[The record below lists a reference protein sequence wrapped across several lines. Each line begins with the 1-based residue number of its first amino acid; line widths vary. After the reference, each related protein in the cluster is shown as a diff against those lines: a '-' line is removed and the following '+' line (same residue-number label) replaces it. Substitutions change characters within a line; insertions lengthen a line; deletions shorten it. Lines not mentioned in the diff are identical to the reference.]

1 MKTLLATIALGAS
14 VIAMPAVAQEQAEPR
29 HDMTRTE
36 AKARAVRMFQVID
49 VNHDGNITKAEAD
62 QAFAQFQAA
71 RGGERSRGG
80 ARTKQMID
88 QAFATGQSLTQ
99 AQFEA
104 QAVARFDAQDT
115 NKDGFVSAAE
125 RQQARGPQQTPQ
137 QQAPKQPAQ

>member
-1 MKTLLATIALGAS
+1 MKTLLATIALGAT
-14 VIAMPAVAQEQAEPR
+14 VIAMPAMAQEQAEPR

-36 AKARAVRMFQVID
+36 AQQRAVRMFQLLD
-49 VNHDGNITKAEAD
+49 VNHDGNVTKTEAD
-62 QAFAQFQAA
+62 QAFAQFQAS

-88 QAFATGQSLTQ
+88 QAFAATQSLTQ

-104 QAVARFDAQDT
+104 QAIARFEAQDT

-125 RQQARGPQQTPQ
+125 RQQSRGQQDTAQ
-137 QQAPKQPAQ
+137 QQPARPKS